1 MKEAD
6 FLDLVNRR
14 INAAAQNIIDKKNT
28 QLDDI
33 SYGKLDVL
41 LALRRALMGDATP
54 EDIGMLDAIN
64 DALQALGI
72 LQAKE
77 TFFGRIER

>member
-1 MKEAD
+1 M
-6 FLDLVNRR
+6 
-14 INAAAQNIIDKKNT
+14 IDKKNT

-41 LALRRALMGDATP
+41 LALRRALMGNATP

>member
-41 LALRRALMGDATP
+41 LALRRALMGNATP

>member
-6 FLDLVNRR
+6 FLDLVNQR

-41 LALRRALMGDATP
+41 LALRRALMGNATP

>member
-6 FLDLVNRR
+6 FLDLVNQR
-14 INAAAQNIIDKKNT
+14 INAAAQNIIDKKNK

-41 LALRRALMGDATP
+41 LALRRTLMGNATP

>member
-6 FLDLVNRR
+6 FLDLVNQR

-33 SYGKLDVL
+33 SY
-41 LALRRALMGDATP
+41 
-54 EDIGMLDAIN
+54 
-64 DALQALGI
+64 
-72 LQAKE
+72 
-77 TFFGRIER
+77 

>member
-6 FLDLVNRR
+6 FLDLVNQR

-41 LALRRALMGDATP
+41 LALRRTLMGNATP

>member
-6 FLDLVNRR
+6 FLDLVNQR

-41 LALRRALMGDATP
+41 LALRRALMGNATP

-72 LQAKE
+72 LHAKE